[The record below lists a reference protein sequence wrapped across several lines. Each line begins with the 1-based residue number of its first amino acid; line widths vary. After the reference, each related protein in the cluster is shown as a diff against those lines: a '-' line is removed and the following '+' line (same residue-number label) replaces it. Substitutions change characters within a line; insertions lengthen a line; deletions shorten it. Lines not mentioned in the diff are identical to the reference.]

1 MGEIPYEQ
9 YKKQYR
15 QLQKVTERDLQTFSN
30 QLKDIPGLIRS
41 GKRKPEDI
49 KKSVTQYM
57 KSMKKKVDDIYDENQ
72 NTTSSLTKRIKL
84 MNCFENIKQMEDPD
98 FNVWTSTLLERL
110 IVDYLLRNDLNQTA
124 NHIYNSLPI
133 KDFLDLDFYASS
145 KRIALSLK
153 NKNCSDALVWC
164 SENKTYLKKTKSDI
178 EFQLRFQEYVELC
191 SQRKISDAIS
201 YCKKYLI
208 PWRETHLEAIQRAAA
223 LIAFSPSTSCP
234 VYKKLYETSR
244 WDTLVSNFYKECFKL
259 VGLPESS
266 FLITALEAGLS
277 SLKTSI
283 CSQPNNVNINC
294 PVCNHE
300 ISKFAS
306 KLPCAHHINSRIVC
320 RISGLVMDEHNP
332 PLMLPNGKVYS
343 TKALTEM
350 ANVSEG
356 KITCPRTGSVYQF
369 SDLRKCY
376 VL

>member
-72 NTTSSLTKRIKL
+72 NTTSSLTKRLKL
-84 MNCFENIKQMEDPD
+84 MNSFENIKQMEDPD

-110 IVDYLLRNDLNQTA
+110 I
-124 NHIYNSLPI
+124 
-133 KDFLDLDFYASS
+133 
-145 KRIALSLK
+145 
-153 NKNCSDALVWC
+153 
-164 SENKTYLKKTKSDI
+164 NKTYLKKTKSDI

-223 LIAFSPSTSCP
+223 LIAFSPSTSCS
-234 VYKKLYETSR
+234 VYKKLYENSR